1 MKVWKDLKQ
10 AISSAVTYMAANLL
24 LSGGGV
30 NCEPGFLVAF
40 TTFVTVCLTVSQS
53 TSVSVAVVVE
63 VKTFATLVTMVG
75 SGATVEGW
83 EVTIDGSG

>member
-1 MKVWKDLKQ
+1 MKVWKDSKQ

-40 TTFVTVCLTVSQS
+40 TIFVTVCLIVSQS
-53 TSVSVAVVVE
+53 TSVAVAVVVA
-63 VKTFATLVTMVG
+63 VKTFATLVTMES
-75 SGATVEGW
+75 SGTTVEGW
-83 EVTIDGSG
+83 EVIIDAS